1 MWEKIEGGYI
11 ISASLTLRESGKC
24 STHVGGDGAD
34 DKILLFLKFCQ
45 RIYKKWNFSGK
56 KSLKNVKNRE
66 NQEKSLQ
73 KWDFAD
79 FFSKFIRKSLLRRAF
94 DKFRHGF

>member
-24 STHVGGDGAD
+24 STHVGGGGAD

-45 RIYKKWNFSGK
+45 RIYKKWDFSGK

-66 NQEKSLQ
+66 NQEKSQ
-73 KWDFAD
+73 KKRLFCRL
-79 FFSKFIRKSLLRRAF
+79 FFKIYKKKSAEAG
-94 DKFRHGF
+94 FR

>member
-1 MWEKIEGGYI
+1 MGYI

-24 STHVGGDGAD
+24 STHVGGGAD

-45 RIYKKWNFSGK
+45 RIYKKWDFSGK

-66 NQEKSLQ
+66 NQEKSQQ
-73 KWDFAD
+73 KRLFCRL
-79 FFSKFIRKSLLRRAF
+79 FFKIYKKKSAEAG
-94 DKFRHGF
+94 FR

>member
-24 STHVGGDGAD
+24 STQVGGGGAD

-45 RIYKKWNFSGK
+45 RIYKKWDFSGK
-56 KSLKNVKNRE
+56 KVKNRE
-66 NQEKSLQ
+66 NQEKSQ
-73 KWDFAD
+73 KKRLFCRL
-79 FFSKFIRKSLLRRAF
+79 FFKIYKKKSAEAG
-94 DKFRHGF
+94 FR